1 MTLEKVKFLGSHL
14 CFFPWGNNN
23 SKAAIVFEQEKME
36 WSVAVFFSY
45 QFYLLRDGIMKEN

>member
-36 WSVAVFFSY
+36 WSVAVFFFY